1 MPLTEFSLIQ
11 RFFTEQTVKNSSTR
25 LGIGDDCALLSL
37 PDGYELAVTTDT
49 MVENVHFFAGTCPE
63 QLGHKLLAVNLSD
76 LASMGAKPVSVTL
89 ALTLPR
95 VDENWLTAFSKGF
108 LGLAERYSVDLIGG
122 DTTSGP
128 LTLTVQA
135 MGLVPKGKALLRS
148 SAKPGD
154 FIYLTGSLGDAG
166 LGLKI
171 IQGYPCVNPQ
181 AAYQRFHQPD
191 PQIDA
196 GLVLT
201 CIANACIDV
210 SDGLAGDLGHI
221 LEQSNVGACLYWDAL
236 PLSDAVL
243 TYIKDTGDWS
253 MPLTAGDDYE
263 LCFTVSPEK
272 AAQLTSLN
280 TGTDCDFCLPLLSGE
295 GWGEGFQKNAHRDR
309 PQYINCRKIG
319 VIESTPGLRL
329 HKSGT
334 IQPFNSKGYEHFS

>member
-1 MPLTEFSLIQ
+1 MPISEFALIK
-11 RFFTEQTVKNSSTR
+11 RFFTQQTVKNSSTR
-25 LGIGDDCALLSL
+25 LSIGDDCALLSL

-89 ALTLPR
+89 ALTLPK
-95 VDENWLTAFSKGF
+95 VDEKWLTAFAKGF
-108 LGLAERYSVDLIGG
+108 LSLAERYSVDLIGG

-135 MGLVPKGKALLRS
+135 MGLVPRGKALMRS
-148 SAKPGD
+148 SAKAGD

-171 IQGYPCVNPQ
+171 SQDYQCADPE
-181 AAYQRFHQPD
+181 AALKRFHQPD

-196 GLVLT
+196 GLALIG
-201 CIANACIDV
+201 IANACIDV
-210 SDGLAGDLGHI
+210 SDGLAGDLSHI
-221 LEQSNVGACLYWDAL
+221 LQQSNVGACLDWDAL
-236 PLSDAVL
+236 PLSDAVHA
-243 TYIKDTGDWS
+243 YINDTGDWS

-272 AAQLTSLN
+272 AAQLI
-280 TGTDCDFCLPLLSGE
+280 
-295 GWGEGFQKNAHRDR
+295 
-309 PQYINCRKIG
+309 INCRKIG
-319 VIESTPGLRL
+319 VIESMSGLRL
-329 HKSGT
+329 HKS
-334 IQPFNSKGYEHFS
+334 